1 MWDLDNP
8 NNHINLWEDRRAELR
23 KIISENISKGLSDDV
38 LKDLSQKEHYIDIW
52 DCDFDEA
59 VELLLEA
66 KKKDPNCFIIFG
78 YHKIDA
84 NTREEAYLQ
93 YYWLTPEQF
102 DEAMGGSNN
111 N

>member
-1 MWDLDNP
+1 MRDLDKTPDNRDLLKDWWREGLLQT
-8 NNHINLWEDRRAELR
+8 IR
-23 KIISENISKGLSDDV
+23 ENMFNGLSDEAIEG
-38 LKDLSQKEHYIDIW
+38 LKKSEHYIDIW
-52 DCDFDEA
+52 DCNFDEA

-84 NTREEAYLQ
+84 NTREEAFLQ

-102 DEAMGGSNN
+102 DEAMGVSK
-111 N
+111 